1 MLDGRFSATTFG
13 TFCGTLGT
21 AWLFIGR
28 GKWPTVMQMGWKLWV
43 ITSSE
48 NGRPEERSVKEFHTL
63 NERIMDYRT
72 FGTQIQTGWAYYLS
86 CIYVAWYNFHIS
98 HKQKIVSAALSLV
111 FILDITKKE
120 ESAKHAL
127 FRNHDSLQKILYSK
141 LILTF
146 IKLCTLKY
154 PTLASSAFVY
164 PEGFAYLNI
173 LDATFVCTL
182 ST

>member
-1 MLDGRFSATTFG
+1 MADCYANGVKAMGHYFFRKRTT
-13 TFCGTLGT
+13 
-21 AWLFIGR
+21 R
-28 GKWPTVMQMGWKLWV
+28 GAICEGISYFKWTHHGLQDFRYTNSNWMGLLLK
-43 ITSSE
+43 
-48 NGRPEERSVKEFHTL
+48 
-63 NERIMDYRT
+63 
-72 FGTQIQTGWAYYLS
+72 S
-86 CIYVAWYNFHIS
+86 CIDVAWYNFHIS

>member
-1 MLDGRFSATTFG
+1 M
-13 TFCGTLGT
+13 
-21 AWLFIGR
+21 
-28 GKWPTVMQMGWKLWV
+28 
-43 ITSSE
+43 
-48 NGRPEERSVKEFHTL
+48 KEFHTL
-63 NERIMDYRT
+63 NERIMKYRT

-86 CIYVAWYNFHIS
+86 CIDAALYNFHIS
-98 HKQKIVSAALSLV
+98 HKQKIVSAARSLV
-111 FILDITKKE
+111 FILDTAKKE
-120 ESAKHAL
+120 PAKHAH

-141 LILTF
+141 F

-164 PEGFAYLNI
+164 SEGFAYLNI